1 MKKVL
6 AVFLMLFP
14 SLAFAQS
21 GHQSG
26 QVAAGNLTYKYD
38 VTGATTT
45 YCATWGQDES
55 VFGNFYPGPGR
66 VETTGGAQT
75 TVTGVDAAQDV
86 FLDVGV
92 GDLVQFQF
100 RNGNVEH
107 RVVVT
112 NADNDT
118 ITVDTAIDLDV
129 ATGVNWGYK
138 NLDCGTAATDGWAGV
153 SGFSVVSMTMQYDAG
168 DMTDLDVVWE
178 CKEGGIGAEPV
189 QVYPGPASDCGFG
202 TLATDVCQ
210 FAAAGDRLSV
220 VITDNVFGFC
230 RVGLAVTTD
239 GGTRDEVTVI
249 ISGAR

>member
-6 AVFLMLFP
+6 AVLALFP
-14 SLAFAQS
+14 SLAFA
-21 GHQSG
+21 QSG

-66 VETTGGAQT
+66 VETVGSNV
-75 TVTGVDAAQDV
+75 TVTGVDLAQDV
-86 FLDVGV
+86 FLDVGI
-92 GDLVQFQF
+92 GDLLQF
-100 RNGNVEH
+100 RFSNGNVEH

-118 ITVDTAIDLDV
+118 ITVDTAINLDFTNGV
-129 ATGVNWGYK
+129 AWGYK

-153 SGFSVVSMTMQYDAG
+153 SDFSTVSMTMQYDAG

-210 FAAAGDRLSV
+210 YAAAGDRMTV

-249 ISGAR
+249 VSGSK

>member
-6 AVFLMLFP
+6 AVLALFP

-21 GHQSG
+21 GA
-26 QVAAGNLTYKYD
+26 VKAGNLAYKYD
-38 VTGATTT
+38 VTGTTMT
-45 YCATWGQDES
+45 YCATLGKEGI
-55 VFGNFYPGPGR
+55 VFGDFLPGPGR

-75 TVTGVDAAQDV
+75 TVTGVNAAQNV
-86 FLDVGV
+86 FADVGV
-92 GDLVQFQF
+92 GDIVQFQF

-112 NADNDT
+112 NADDDT
-118 ITVDTAIDLDV
+118 ITVDAAIDLDV
-129 ATGVNWGYK
+129 TDGVNWGYK
-138 NLDCGTAATDGWAGV
+138 TLSCGTGITSGWADVRDLKTV
-153 SGFSVVSMTMQYDAG
+153 SLTMQYDAG

-210 FAAAGDRLSV
+210 FAAAGDRLTV
-220 VITDNVFGFC
+220 VISYNVFAAC
-230 RVGLAVTTD
+230 RVGLAVTSD
-239 GGTRDEVTVI
+239 GATRDEVTVI
-249 ISGAR
+249 ISGGAH